1 MVGLIGLKQKLS
13 KIGKLKICQAWR
25 QAWCQLR
32 RLYAGDVSKTSNA
45 LTISAASTTAIWR
58 AIDVVSNI

>member
-1 MVGLIGLKQKLS
+1 MGLIGLKRKLS

-25 QAWCQLR
+25 QTWCQLR
-32 RLYAGDVSKTSNA
+32 RLRAGDVLKTLNA

-58 AIDVVSNI
+58 AIDVVGNI